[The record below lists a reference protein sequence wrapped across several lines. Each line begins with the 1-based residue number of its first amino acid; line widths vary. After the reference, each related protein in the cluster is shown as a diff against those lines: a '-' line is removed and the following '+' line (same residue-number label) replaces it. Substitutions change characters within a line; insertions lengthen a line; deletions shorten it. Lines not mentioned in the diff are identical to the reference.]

1 MNYQKYLQSLLHY
14 HYEQGDAEEL
24 DDLLLVGA

>member
-1 MNYQKYLQSLLHY
+1 MSYQKYWQGLLHY
-14 HYEQGDAEEL
+14 QYVQGDAEEL